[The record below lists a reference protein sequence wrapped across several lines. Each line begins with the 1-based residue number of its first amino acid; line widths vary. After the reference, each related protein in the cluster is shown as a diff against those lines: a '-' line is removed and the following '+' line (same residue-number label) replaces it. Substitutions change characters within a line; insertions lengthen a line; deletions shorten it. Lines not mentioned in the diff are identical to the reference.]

1 MQNRKLAI
9 ISIILL
15 IIIGSVF
22 IPPSGYS
29 FVSPN
34 LSLAGVIYWIIKRK
48 CPLNN
53 YLIFFLGLLNDL
65 FIGTP
70 IGSSSLF
77 YFLVKES
84 ILLLEIRFK
93 KSGIMFDLLKY
104 IFGITIYFSFVY
116 IFIIIYFSNN
126 PSIDYF
132 LMNYLL
138 TLFIFPVI
146 YITLS
151 WIEAKMMPDLA

>member
-29 FVSPN
+29 FLSPS
-34 LSLAGVIYWIIKRK
+34 LSIAGMIYWIIKK
-48 CPLNN
+48 KSPLNN

-70 IGSSSLF
+70 VGSSSLF
-77 YFLVKES
+77 YFMVKES
-84 ILLLEIRFK
+84 FFLLEIKLK
-93 KSGIMFDLLKY
+93 KNGIIFDLVKY
-104 IFGITIYFSFVY
+104 IYGLTVYYSFVY
-116 IFIIIYFSNN
+116 IFIIVYFSNY

-132 LMNYLL
+132 LMSYLL

-151 WIEAKMMPDLA
+151 WIEVKIRQDQA

>member
-9 ISIILL
+9 TSIIIL

-29 FVSPN
+29 FSSPS
-34 LSLAGVIYWIIKRK
+34 LSIAGIIYWIIKKK

-53 YLIFFLGLLNDL
+53 YLIFFLGLLNDF

-70 IGSSSLF
+70 LGSSSLF
-77 YFLVKES
+77 YFIVKES
-84 ILLLEIRFK
+84 IFLLGIKLK
-93 KSGIMFDLLKY
+93 KSGIIFDLVKY
-104 IFGITIYFSFVY
+104 IFGLTVYFSLVY
-116 IFIIIYFSNN
+116 IFIIIYFANY

-132 LMNYLL
+132 FMNYLL

-146 YITLS
+146 YIILS

>member
-15 IIIGSVF
+15 IIIDSVF

-29 FVSPN
+29 FLSP
-34 LSLAGVIYWIIKRK
+34 SFAIAGIIYWIIKKK

-53 YLIFFLGLLNDL
+53 YLIFFLGLLND
-65 FIGTP
+65 FFVGTP

-77 YFLVKES
+77 YFIVKES
-84 ILLLEIRFK
+84 IFLLEIRLK
-93 KSGIMFDLLKY
+93 KTGIIFDLVKY
-104 IFGITIYFSFVY
+104 IFGLTVYFSITY
-116 IFIIIYFSNN
+116 IFIIIYFANY
-126 PSIDYF
+126 PAIDYF
-132 LMNYLL
+132 LMSYLL
-138 TLFIFPVI
+138 TLFIFPII

-151 WIEAKMMPDLA
+151 WVESKMRQDQV

>member
-9 ISIILL
+9 ISIVIL
-15 IIIGSVF
+15 IIISSVF

-93 KSGIMFDLLKY
+93 KSGIIFDLLKY

-116 IFIIIYFSNN
+116 IFIIIYFSSYT
-126 PSIDYF
+126 SINYF
-132 LMNYLL
+132 LMSYLL
-138 TLFIFPVI
+138 TLFIFPII

-151 WIEAKMMPDLA
+151 WIESKMKQNQV

>member
-15 IIIGSVF
+15 IIIENVV

-29 FVSPN
+29 FLSPN
-34 LSLAGVIYWIIKRK
+34 LTIAGIIYWIIKRK

-77 YFLVKES
+77 YFIVKES
-84 ILLLEIRFK
+84 IFLLEIKLK
-93 KSGIMFDLLKY
+93 KSGIIIEVVKY
-104 IFGITIYFSFVY
+104 IFGLTVYFSFVF
-116 IFIIIYFSNN
+116 IFIIIYFANY
-126 PSIDYF
+126 PSINYF
-132 LMNYLL
+132 LMSYLL
-138 TLFIFPVI
+138 TLFISPVI
-146 YITLS
+146 YIALS
-151 WIEAKMMPDLA
+151 WIENKIRQNQT

>member
-9 ISIILL
+9 TSIIIL
-15 IIIGSVF
+15 IIISSVF

-29 FVSPN
+29 FLSPC
-34 LSLAGVIYWIIKRK
+34 LSIAGIIYWIIKKK

-53 YLIFFLGLLNDL
+53 YLIFFLGLLNDF

-70 IGSSSLF
+70 LGSSSLF

-116 IFIIIYFSNN
+116 IFIIIYFSSYT
-126 PSIDYF
+126 SINYF
-132 LMNYLL
+132 LMSYLL

>member
-9 ISIILL
+9 ISIVIL
-15 IIIGSVF
+15 IIISSVF

-34 LSLAGVIYWIIKRK
+34 LSLAGVLYWIIKRK

-116 IFIIIYFSNN
+116 IFIIIYFSSYT
-126 PSIDYF
+126 SINYF
-132 LMNYLL
+132 LMSYLL
-138 TLFIFPVI
+138 TLFIFPII

-151 WIEAKMMPDLA
+151 WIESKMKQNQV

>member
-1 MQNRKLAI
+1 MQNRNLAI

-29 FVSPN
+29 FLSPC
-34 LSLAGVIYWIIKRK
+34 LSIAGIIYWIIKRK

-77 YFLVKES
+77 YFIVKGS
-84 ILLLEIRFK
+84 IFLLEIKLK
-93 KSGIMFDLLKY
+93 KSGILIEVVKY
-104 IFGITIYFSFVY
+104 IFGLTVYFSFVY
-116 IFIIIYFSNN
+116 IFIIIYFANY
-126 PSIDYF
+126 PSINYF
-132 LMNYLL
+132 LMSYLL
-138 TLFIFPVI
+138 TLFISPII
-146 YITLS
+146 YIALS
-151 WIEAKMMPDLA
+151 WIENKIRQNQT

>member
-9 ISIILL
+9 ISIVIL
-15 IIIGSVF
+15 IIISSVF

-116 IFIIIYFSNN
+116 IFIIIYFSSYT
-126 PSIDYF
+126 SINYF
-132 LMNYLL
+132 LMSYLL
-138 TLFIFPVI
+138 TLFIFPII

-151 WIEAKMMPDLA
+151 WIESKMR

>member
-15 IIIGSVF
+15 IIIESVI

-29 FVSPN
+29 FLSPG
-34 LSLAGVIYWIIKRK
+34 LSIAGIIYWIIKRK

-53 YLIFFLGLLNDL
+53 YLIFFLGILNDM
-65 FIGTP
+65 FTGTP

-77 YFLVKES
+77 YFIVKES
-84 ILLLEIRFK
+84 IFLLEIRLK
-93 KSGIMFDLLKY
+93 KSGIAFDLVKY
-104 IFGITIYFSFVY
+104 IYGLTVYFTFIY
-116 IFIIIYFSNN
+116 IFIIIYFANY

-132 LMNYLL
+132 LMSYLL
-138 TLFIFPVI
+138 TLFVFPII
-146 YITLS
+146 YMTLNWVESKITQNQV
-151 WIEAKMMPDLA
+151 

>member
-29 FVSPN
+29 FLSP
-34 LSLAGVIYWIIKRK
+34 SLAITGVIYWIIKKK

-65 FIGTP
+65 FTGTP

-77 YFLVKES
+77 YFIVKES
-84 ILLLEIRFK
+84 IFLLEIRLK
-93 KSGIMFDLLKY
+93 KSGIVFDLVKY
-104 IFGITIYFSFVY
+104 IFGLTVYFSFVY
-116 IFIIIYFSNN
+116 IFIIIYFSNY

-138 TLFIFPVI
+138 TLFIFPII
-146 YITLS
+146 YEILS
-151 WIEAKMMPDLA
+151 WIEGKTSQDLA

>member
-1 MQNRKLAI
+1 MQNRNLAI
-9 ISIILL
+9 TTIILL

-29 FVSPN
+29 FLSPN
-34 LSLAGVIYWIIKRK
+34 ISIAGIIYWIIKRK

-53 YLIFFLGLLNDL
+53 YFIFFLGLLNDL
-65 FIGTP
+65 FVGTP

-77 YFLVKES
+77 YFIVKES
-84 ILLLEIRFK
+84 IFLLEIRLK
-93 KSGIMFDLLKY
+93 KRGIIFDLVKY
-104 IFGITIYFSFVY
+104 IFGLTVYFSFVY
-116 IFIIIYFSNN
+116 IFIIIYFSNY

-146 YITLS
+146 YIILS
-151 WIEAKMMPDLA
+151 WIEGKMRQDLV